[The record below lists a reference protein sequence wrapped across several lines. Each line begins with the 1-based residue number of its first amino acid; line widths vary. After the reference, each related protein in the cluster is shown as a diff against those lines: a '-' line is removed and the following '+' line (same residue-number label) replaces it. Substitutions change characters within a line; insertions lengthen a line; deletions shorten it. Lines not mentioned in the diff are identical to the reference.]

1 MVKLNMKRTALLFLF
16 PILLV
21 GGLAGT
27 AFGQKSANPLVLE
40 LKSPDASIRAKA
52 AKQLGDS
59 GDISTVPAL
68 AAELTDPSSK
78 VRSEVIVALSK
89 LHTNQSLDALL
100 KATRDTD
107 PSIRLLAVEATIGW
121 YTGNIPAVGFEG
133 IVSRSYHSTMNRFQG
148 NVTRINPG
156 MQVDPRAV
164 SALEEAMQ
172 DTRSIDAARKAAW
185 GLGVLTARSAVP
197 ALIKAAHSYDPD
209 LAINALNAL
218 AKIKDISAGP
228 QLVDILDST
237 NNGVKQT
244 AAITVG
250 ILRTKA
256 AIPKLE
262 SIYQDDRNKE
272 NRAAALDG
280 LAYVGDPS
288 SYSVLIRALSSRN
301 ADEREYAA
309 EGLARVGNRQALPDL
324 EKRMQVEK
332 KEDVKLAIFFAETA
346 LGQTQH
352 LRDLVDALPSRTRGS
367 VAQSYLIELARRK
380 DLLQDL
386 YPYLSSRD
394 ATTRR
399 RLCYVLM
406 YSGDASS
413 IQQLQPLTRDRNGD
427 VAAAALSAV
436 KAIRARTSS
445 AA

>member
-1 MVKLNMKRTALLFLF
+1 MKQAAVLLLLPLFLVYR
-16 PILLV
+16 PAK
-21 GGLAGT
+21 GA
-27 AFGQKSANPLVLE
+27 SAQQTPNPLVQE
-40 LKSPDASIRAKA
+40 LKSPDAAIRAKA
-52 AKQLGDS
+52 AKQLGES

-78 VRSEVIVALSK
+78 VRGEVIIALSK

-107 PSIRLLAVEATIGW
+107 PSVRLLAVEATIGW
-121 YTGNIPAVGFEG
+121 YTGNIPAVGFGG
-133 IVSRSYHSTMNRFQG
+133 IVSRSYHNAMNRFQG

-156 MQVDPRAV
+156 MQVDPRAIT
-164 SALEEAMQ
+164 ALEKAME

-197 ALIKAAHSYDPD
+197 DLIKAAHSFDPD

-228 QLVDILDST
+228 QLVDVLDST

-262 SIYQDDRNKE
+262 SIYQNDRNKE
-272 NRAAALDG
+272 TRAAALDG

-288 SYSVLIRALSSRN
+288 AYSVFSTALSSRN
-301 ADEREYAA
+301 PDERQYAA
-309 EGLARVGNRQALPDL
+309 EGLARAGNRQALPEL
-324 EKRMQVEK
+324 ESRMAIEK
-332 KEDVKLAIFFAETA
+332 KEGVRLGILFAETS

-352 LRDLVDALPSRTRGS
+352 LRDLVESLPSRSWGG

-380 DLLQDL
+380 DLLQDI

-436 KAIRARTSS
+436 RAIRARTTS

>member
-1 MVKLNMKRTALLFLF
+1 MKQTKLLFLLALF
-16 PILLV
+16 LIYGPVKDAV
-21 GGLAGT
+21 GQQT
-27 AFGQKSANPLVLE
+27 SNPLALE
-40 LKSPDASIRAKA
+40 LKSPDAGIRAKA
-52 AKQLGDS
+52 ARQLGDS

-68 AAELTDPSSK
+68 AADLTDPSSK
-78 VRSEVIVALSK
+78 VRAEVIVALSK

-107 PSIRLLAVEATIGW
+107 PGIRSLAVEATIGW
-121 YTGNIPAVGFEG
+121 YTGNIPAVGFESV
-133 IVSRSYHSTMNRFQG
+133 VSRSYHSAMNRFQG

-197 ALIKAAHSYDPD
+197 DLIKAAHSYDPD

-218 AKIKDISAGP
+218 SKIKDISAGP
-228 QLVDILDST
+228 QLVDVLAST

-256 AIPKLE
+256 AAPKLE
-262 SIYQDDRNKE
+262 SMYQNDRNKE
-272 NRAAALDG
+272 TRVAALDG
-280 LAYVGDPS
+280 LAYIGDPAT
-288 SYSVLIRALSSRN
+288 YSVFVSALSSRN
-301 ADEREYAA
+301 PDEREYAA
-309 EGLARVGNRQALPDL
+309 EGLARAGNRQALPEL
-324 EKRMQVEK
+324 KQKMQTEK
-332 KEDVKLAIFFAETA
+332 KEGVKLGIFFAETS

-352 LRDLVDALPSRTRGS
+352 LQDLVEALPSRSWGA
-367 VAQSYLIELARRK
+367 VAQSYLIELARQK
-380 DLLQDL
+380 DLLQEL
-386 YPYLSSRD
+386 YPYLSNRD

-413 IQQLQPLTRDRNGD
+413 IQKLQPLTRDRNSD

-436 KAIRARTSS
+436 RAIRARTNS

>member
-1 MVKLNMKRTALLFLF
+1 MKRAALF
-16 PILLV
+16 PLLLV
-21 GGLAGT
+21 LLI
-27 AFGQKSANPLVLE
+27 FGPAHCAIGQQTANPLVLE
-40 LKSPDASIRAKA
+40 LKSPDAGVRAKA

-78 VRSEVIVALSK
+78 VRAEVIVALSK

-107 PSIRLLAVEATIGW
+107 PGIRLLAVEATIGW
-121 YTGNIPAVGFEG
+121 YTGNIPAVGFESV
-133 IVSRSYHSTMNRFQG
+133 VSRSYHSAMNRFQG
-148 NVTRINPG
+148 NVARINPG
-156 MQVDPRAV
+156 MQIDPRAV

-185 GLGVLTARSAVP
+185 GLGVLTARSALP
-197 ALIKAAHSYDPD
+197 DLIKAAHSYDSD

-218 AKIKDISAGP
+218 AGIKDLSAGP
-228 QLVDILDST
+228 QLEDVLDST

-256 AIPKLE
+256 AVPKLE
-262 SIYQDDRNKE
+262 SMYQNDRNKE
-272 NRAAALDG
+272 TRAAALDG
-280 LAYVGDPS
+280 LAYIGDPAT
-288 SYSVLIRALSSRN
+288 YSVFIRALSSRN
-301 ADEREYAA
+301 PDEREYAA
-309 EGLARVGNRQALPDL
+309 EGLARTGNPEALAEL

-332 KEDVKLAIFFAETA
+332 KEGVKLGILFAETA
-346 LGQTQH
+346 LGQRQH
-352 LRDLVDALPSRTRGS
+352 LRDLVESLPSRSWGA
-367 VAQSYLIELARRK
+367 VAQSYLIELARQK

-386 YPYLSSRD
+386 YPHLSARD

-413 IQQLQPLTRDRNGD
+413 IQELQPLTRDRNGD

-436 KAIRARTSS
+436 KAIRARSSS